1 MEVFR
6 CYYCPYK
13 TDSFEQIIG
22 HCSVLHEE
30 KLLKYRKLVLD
41 DLTGICRYQTQTHE
55 GVVPLKIKESGK
67 SIALSGESRIIIK
80 DERISKKKKLN
91 TPKKAAEKKDI
102 ESNDDTSDEL

>member
-30 KLLKYRKLVLD
+30 KLLKYRKLLLD
-41 DLTGICRYQTQTHE
+41 DLTGICRYQTQMHE

-67 SIALSGESRIIIK
+67 SIALW
-80 DERISKKKKLN
+80 DLN
-91 TPKKAAEKKDI
+91 QNFQQFYLSI
-102 ESNDDTSDEL
+102 FMSNLMLR

>member
-1 MEVFR
+1 MEAFR

-67 SIALSGESRIIIK
+67 ILGFKPEFQTILSISIFMSILI
-80 DERISKKKKLN
+80 LC
-91 TPKKAAEKKDI
+91 
-102 ESNDDTSDEL
+102 SDELSMKIFS